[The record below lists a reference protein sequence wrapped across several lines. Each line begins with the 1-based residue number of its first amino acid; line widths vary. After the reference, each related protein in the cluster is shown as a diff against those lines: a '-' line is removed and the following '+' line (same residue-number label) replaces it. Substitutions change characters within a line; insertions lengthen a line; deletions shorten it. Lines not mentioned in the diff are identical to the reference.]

1 MNVAARLEGLFEPGG
16 ICVSGTAHDQLQGK
30 LDFAFTDAGEQQPTA
45 LLVLIGYKWHQNA
58 QTRLKTQNSLPFA
71 LGAALGL
78 SIEYYDDLRSS
89 ISAMIETRK
98 VPKNLFDLAKA
109 LGRWESEGGS
119 TELQGSE
126 LGQEIAPREVE
137 ERILRC
143 LGAAVILQWNDLPT
157 GIQRILFEDAASMSD
172 PERRWR
178 LKVQMAR
185 FLHTH
190 KDDAE

>member
-1 MNVAARLEGLFEPGG
+1 
-16 ICVSGTAHDQLQGK
+16 
-30 LDFAFTDAGEQQPTA
+30 
-45 LLVLIGYKWHQNA
+45 
-58 QTRLKTQNSLPFA
+58 
-71 LGAALGL
+71 
-78 SIEYYDDLRSS
+78 
-89 ISAMIETRK
+89 MIETRK

-157 GIQRILFEDAASMSD
+157 GIHRILFEDAASMSD

>member
-1 MNVAARLEGLFEPGG
+1 MNIDRRRSATVASIGRWKAE
-16 ICVSGTAHDQLQGK
+16 QLGSV
-30 LDFAFTDAGEQQPTA
+30 ATM
-45 LLVLIGYKWHQNA
+45 N
-58 QTRLKTQNSLPFA
+58 
-71 LGAALGL
+71 
-78 SIEYYDDLRSS
+78 
-89 ISAMIETRK
+89 ETRK

-126 LGQEIAPREVE
+126 LGQEITPQAAE

-157 GIQRILFEDAASMSD
+157 DIQRIIFEDAASMSD
-172 PERRWR
+172 PERRFR
-178 LKVQMAR
+178 LKQQMAR
-185 FLHTH
+185 FLHNH